1 MENLIGKEVIR
12 QTGVGKF
19 SDGGKNIC
27 EGKKTQNVLV
37 NMDHVYSVN
46 QVIQQEAER
55 KWLTRTGRI
64 LSLASQTKEYELWHV
79 NHGGT
84 YENHSHSPAFFM
96 SQNTAEAAGMK
107 EEIWS
112 MRCIQRQDIQELTT
126 SRIEDE
132 GERRVNR
139 TLNKEK
145 SGKANVKNSIQT
157 Q

>member
-84 YENHSHSPAFFM
+84 YENHSHSSAFFM

-107 EEIWS
+107 GEIWS
-112 MRCIQRQDIQELTT
+112 MRCIQRQNIQELTT

-132 GERRVNR
+132 GERRVKR